1 MSDDYK
7 QRQAALI
14 AERAKAADIVITTA
28 LIPGRPA
35 PGAGHRGDT
44 VAA

>member
-7 QRQAALI
+7 RRQALLI

-28 LIPGRPA
+28 LIPGPPA
-35 PGAGHRGDT
+35 PVLITEET